1 MAGSFLRLDLDASG
15 IKAMI
20 VEQGYKKVFIKDDCH
35 VLFEDL
41 PDSEE
46 NDIDPFDASMDVVAQ
61 LLDLESCSTA
71 IIFVSPFQVSFR
83 NIDLPFSKEKKVKQV
98 LPFELEAL
106 LPGIN
111 ETYISDFHM
120 LSGSSESNL
129 ILCAAIVESQVEK
142 YFLKL
147 GSFGI
152 RPRVITPNGYA
163 TAVGFLSERKD
174 ITTFAFLH
182 ITDCE
187 ITLVLVNNRKPCT
200 VRVLM
205 ASGISPEDLAISVKQ
220 IIIGFN
226 QRTGNDISFDIFV
239 SCDEH
244 NLKTDSIYTALETT
258 LEYQSRLRSAEQG
271 VQKALTQEKI
281 NSNAVLLNISPDK
294 TVKYQFNFCKGKY
307 GTSSFLKTYFSNI
320 AAGVALLLCM
330 LSLLLLSTGFDNS
343 NLGKKIAVIDDKA
356 LSIFMTTFPDKKKV
370 QDPYLQMKAN
380 VQSAIKKSGTSGD
393 IDQSIKNSDVKVV
406 AVMSEVSGKIESST
420 DMEISRFLLNNG
432 RLVLSGSTEN
442 FNNVDSIK
450 SKIESSDLFDKVS
463 ISSAAADKKGDR
475 VNFKFIIEM

>member
-1 MAGSFLRLDLDASG
+1 MAGSFLRLEIDTSG

-46 NDIDPFDASMDVVAQ
+46 NDIDPFDVGMDVVAQ
-61 LLDLESCSTA
+61 MLDLGTCSTA
-71 IIFVSPFQVSFR
+71 IIFVSSFQVCFR
-83 NIDLPFSKEKKVKQV
+83 NIDLPFSTGKKVKQV
-98 LPFELEAL
+98 LPFELENL
-106 LPGIN
+106 MPGIN
-111 ETYISDFHM
+111 ETYILDFHM
-120 LSGSSESNL
+120 LSGPSESNL
-129 ILCAAIVESQVEK
+129 ILSASIVESQVEK

-163 TAVGFLSERKD
+163 AAVGFLSERKD
-174 ITTFAFLH
+174 ITNFAFLH
-182 ITDCE
+182 ITNCE
-187 ITLVLVNNRKPCT
+187 ITLVLVNNRRPCT
-200 VRVLM
+200 VRAFM
-205 ASGISPEDLAISVKQ
+205 ASGISPQDLAISVKQ
-220 IIIGFN
+220 TIIGFN
-226 QRTGNDISFDIFV
+226 QRTGNDIFFDIFV

-244 NLKTDSIYTALETT
+244 NFKTDRIYTALEKT
-258 LEYQSRLRSAEQG
+258 LEYQSKLRSAEQG
-271 VQKALTQEKI
+271 IQKALTQEKI
-281 NSNAVLLNISPDK
+281 NSNAVLQNISPDK
-294 TVKYQFNFCKGKY
+294 TMKYLFNFCKGKY
-307 GTSSFLKTYFSNI
+307 GTSSFFKTYFSNI
-320 AAGVALLLCM
+320 AAGVVLLLCT
-330 LSLLLLSTGFDNS
+330 LSLLLLTTGFDNS
-343 NLGKKIAVIDDKA
+343 NLDKKIAVIDDKA
-356 LSIFMTTFPDKKKV
+356 LFIFKATFPDKKKV

-380 VQSAIKKSGTSGD
+380 VQAAIKKSGTSGD
-393 IDQSIKNSDVKVV
+393 IDKSIKNSDVKVV
-406 AVMSEVSGKIESST
+406 AVMSEVSRKITSSV
-420 DMEISRFLLNNG
+420 DMEISRFLFNNG